1 MKIKIC
7 DDEKEAAKE
16 LQQIIYGIMEGQ
28 EDTEI
33 KVYGSGKELLHDIAD
48 GDVVFLDI
56 EMPQMDGIEAGRCL
70 KDKADCHIILETGQI
85 QRFKEAFFIQ
95 ALRFITK
102 PFQKNEIKEA
112 LGAALARNVEDR
124 TLEAYAQRQKYLLK
138 EKDIR
143 YARAINS
150 QVELFTANRV
160 FRKATTLQE
169 LYAELDGRFF
179 FRINRQYIINF
190 RHIEHV
196 SVDRL
201 SISGKSFKIAR
212 NRFREFKYA
221 YLEFDMKYKRGQ

>member
-16 LQQIIYGIMEGQ
+16 LQKIIYGIMEGQ

-95 ALRFITK
+95 ALR
-102 PFQKNEIKEA
+102 
-112 LGAALARNVEDR
+112 LSSG
-124 TLEAYAQRQKYLLK
+124 
-138 EKDIR
+138 
-143 YARAINS
+143 
-150 QVELFTANRV
+150 
-160 FRKATTLQE
+160 
-169 LYAELDGRFF
+169 
-179 FRINRQYIINF
+179 NF
-190 RHIEHV
+190 RRIYHRLEIEWNAIYPLISPHAHFSMIFEDAIQNGSRVIRKSIITLV
-196 SVDRL
+196 SINTF
-201 SISGKSFKIAR
+201 ISFCP
-212 NRFREFKYA
+212 RF
-221 YLEFDMKYKRGQ
+221 L